1 MHMNLDSTCDSL
13 SYTGYDYRYNYIPPL
28 HTQWDVTNSS
38 SCVSSQTDWLNI
50 SNSYV
55 WLENSQGTSKC
66 RLVMDFDRIITTG
79 TLIVTS
85 DSTSLTSTIVQ
96 SALTS
101 TVDSFTNTTTSTPTM
116 YVLNS
121 ATDAS
126 TYNVEFAIYPYVT
139 DISEIGSF
147 DWETAFASAASIAN
161 NTNTFQLSGLTSTE
175 VFYAIEESECP
186 PRASTLSST
195 WCSSAKRE
203 NFNYFHILTCSFSSI
218 TSNDSRRILSRK
230 EITRKATFEC
240 KRNYDNNS
248 TRASCSNTGTQT
260 AAKSANANIFPGDV
274 KTNRGFKYISGPLNG
289 RGYCAEDPGTCDIL
303 SVSDL
308 LFETSGRTL
317 EKRQVQECA
326 ITLFVLAVVAAV
338 LRVISYK
345 KRQRKRRMN
354 KHR

>member
-139 DISEIGSF
+139 DISEIGSS

-203 NFNYFHILTCSFSSI
+203 NFNYFHILTCSFFQLRQMTHVAYSVAKKSLEKQRLNANAI
-218 TSNDSRRILSRK
+218 MTTTQLALRARTQVPKQQQKVRMRTSFPEMSRRIVDS
-230 EITRKATFEC
+230 
-240 KRNYDNNS
+240 
-248 TRASCSNTGTQT
+248 
-260 AAKSANANIFPGDV
+260 NIFLGHSTVGDIV
-274 KTNRGFKYISGPLNG
+274 RKIRVHVTYYPSRIFCSK
-289 RGYCAEDPGTCDIL
+289 
-303 SVSDL
+303 
-308 LFETSGRTL
+308 
-317 EKRQVQECA
+317 
-326 ITLFVLAVVAAV
+326 
-338 LRVISYK
+338 LRVE
-345 KRQRKRRMN
+345 R
-354 KHR
+354 